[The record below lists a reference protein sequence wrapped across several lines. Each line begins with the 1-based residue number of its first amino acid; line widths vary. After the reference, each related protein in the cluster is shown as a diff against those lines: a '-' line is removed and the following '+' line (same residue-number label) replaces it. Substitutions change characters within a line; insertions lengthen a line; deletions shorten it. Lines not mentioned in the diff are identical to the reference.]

1 MNIPTIEKKTL
12 PGAMIEITGAI
23 ASADF
28 LAYEEEAVKH
38 FTEHAE
44 IDGFRKGTAP
54 KAMIVKTYGDMAILE
69 EMAHRALTDTYPRI
83 LERDNI
89 DAIGRPEITITKIA
103 RGEDLGFKIKTAIVP
118 EITLPDY
125 KKIAGGIEK
134 KEAKPVTDEDV
145 DKTIDEI
152 RRMRAH
158 EDMHIKMK
166 AEGKD
171 GHDHPEVT
179 DETLPVLDD
188 AFAKTVGPFETVDD
202 LKKMVREN
210 MVRESEMGLRDQF
223 RVELFDALLEKAT
236 VEVPAILT
244 EIELDKMMARLR
256 SDLERS
262 GLTLQNYLK
271 ELKKEET
278 DIRAEWKVDAE
289 KRAKMV
295 LTMDAIWKAEKMSY
309 DETVV
314 ENEVKNLMSLYPD
327 ADPLNLTEYI
337 RDMMR
342 NQQVFKFLEE
352 LK

>member
-1 MNIPTIEKKTL
+1 MQIPKIEKKTL

-28 LAYEEEAVKH
+28 LAYEDEAVKH
-38 FTEHAE
+38 YTEHAE
-44 IDGFRKGTAP
+44 IDGFRKGSVP
-54 KAMIVKTYGDMAILE
+54 KAMIVKTFGDMAILE
-69 EMAHRALTDTYPRI
+69 EMAHRALSDMYPRI
-83 LERDNI
+83 LEAETI

-118 EITLPDY
+118 DITLPDY
-125 KKIAGGIEK
+125 KKVVGEIK
-134 KEAKPVTDEDV
+134 KVEAKPVTDEDV
-145 DKTIDEI
+145 DKTLTEL

-158 EDMHIKMK
+158 EDMHVAMK
-166 AEGKD
+166 SEGKE

-179 DETLPVLDD
+179 DDNLPALDD
-188 AFAKTVGPFETVDD
+188 AFAQTVGPFKTVDE
-202 LKKMVREN
+202 LKNMIREN
-210 MVRESEMGLRDQF
+210 MVRESEAGTRDQF
-223 RVELFDALLEKAT
+223 RVEIFDKLLEKTT

-271 ELKKEET
+271 ELKKEEV
-278 DIRAEWKVDAE
+278 DIRTEWKPDAE

-295 LTMDAIWKAEKMSY
+295 LIVDAIWKAEKMSY

-352 LK
+352 VK